1 MLDSEQIIARV
12 LSDVFVEFGKGEI
25 RPIMDALCD
34 NYSWFGSSME
44 HEREAIWWST
54 YLLAVV

>member
-1 MLDSEQIIARV
+1 MNMLDSEQIIARV

-44 HEREAIWWST
+44 HEREAI
-54 YLLAVV
+54 